1 MRLQFILSEIGIGLR
16 RNISMAVSVVLVTF
30 VSLVFVGAAALLQM
44 QIANLQADWYGKVEV
59 TVWLCPANS
68 LETNCAD
75 GEATPEQIEAIE
87 GILASPEI
95 APIVERVYF
104 ETKDEVFESFE
115 RKFGNDPQYADV
127 TAEDMQSTFRVKL
140 TDPEQYEVVA
150 EVLSGRPGV
159 EEVVDQR
166 DYFKSIFALLGGLT
180 MLSVGFAVVMLVAAV
195 LLVATTIR
203 LSAMSRRR
211 ETGIMRLVGA
221 SNLFIQLPF
230 MLEGALAAT
239 IGALLAGVTLWFGV
253 QTITTDWLG
262 GSQEGLLGSVNLV
275 STADVL
281 TVAPV
286 LVGLAIVL
294 ATISSVVTL
303 SRYTKV

>member
-1 MRLQFILSEIGIGLR
+1 DRSRLRQPPRHPPGRRAHGKPRPLDLAGDHAPARPHQPHRHHGGHGHARRRDRRPDAQARHRAGRRRARARPGPRRVRLGTVGGAMRLQFILSEIGIGLR

-75 GEATPEQIEAIE
+75 GEATPEQIQAIE

-115 RKFGNDPQYADV
+115 RKFGDDPQYADV
-127 TAEDMQSTFRVKL
+127 SAEDMQSTFRVKL

-150 EVLSGRPGV
+150 EVLSG
-159 EEVVDQR
+159 
-166 DYFKSIFALLGGLT
+166 
-180 MLSVGFAVVMLVAAV
+180 
-195 LLVATTIR
+195 
-203 LSAMSRRR
+203 
-211 ETGIMRLVGA
+211 
-221 SNLFIQLPF
+221 
-230 MLEGALAAT
+230 
-239 IGALLAGVTLWFGV
+239 
-253 QTITTDWLG
+253 
-262 GSQEGLLGSVNLV
+262 
-275 STADVL
+275 
-281 TVAPV
+281 
-286 LVGLAIVL
+286 
-294 ATISSVVTL
+294 
-303 SRYTKV
+303 